1 MTAFLTQHEAAVG
14 EREEEIQV
22 EVDTMEEEVEEQ

>member
-1 MTAFLTQHEAAVG
+1 MTAFLTQHEVAAG